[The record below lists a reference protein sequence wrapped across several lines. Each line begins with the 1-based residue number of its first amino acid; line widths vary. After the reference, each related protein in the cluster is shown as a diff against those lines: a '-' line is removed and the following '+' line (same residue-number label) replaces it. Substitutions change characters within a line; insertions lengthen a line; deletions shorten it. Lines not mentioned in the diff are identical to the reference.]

1 MDLIAKKKYSD
12 ILKELISIKKDLKM
26 NADKTKG
33 IKDAVE
39 NMPLLVPVVGEFSAG
54 KSTLLNALIGRDI
67 LGVSIQPETAIPA
80 ELYYSE
86 TEFDEGVKSD
96 GTSEV
101 ITDIENAPKK
111 YSYLRRHINSQ
122 FLKEIQPIVLVDMPG
137 FDSPLD
143 AHNKAIVSYLERG
156 IHYAMLIPSD
166 AGTITKSMQRQV
178 QNIMAFNKEC
188 TFFMSKTDLRSQEE
202 LEQVREEL
210 TAELSFLTGH
220 DVSVE
225 GINCEDVSQF
235 GNFVNSMNPEIL
247 FKRQFSEAIID
258 ECNTLMENIKTRIA
272 ALKNDKEKNSQA
284 IKEFNAAIDKI
295 EAKKEEMIARAKKT
309 SFFDEATEI
318 ADAVGSDLNAEIDS
332 LVEAAKSG
340 GDVFSN
346 KINSIMQSTI
356 FSKVQDSI
364 GNVSVK
370 YCDEFS
376 EELKDLN
383 EFLSS
388 NFGSSEEIMGKVKN
402 IAEDL
407 HNSAKT
413 AIDGWIAKRNSK
425 LLPTSASYKA
435 ITGLVAALTN
445 IAAPIVEAIII
456 MLPEIINKVYE
467 VYMQLQQDKK
477 IRKEILSQI
486 PGIKRQVREKVTL
499 LLKENS
505 EDNIKAISEK
515 YDEKLQEK
523 REEIKEASEE
533 NERNSDQ
540 INAQINKC
548 GQYLDRIGV
557 LISEV
562 NACITA

>member
-1 MDLIAKKKYSD
+1 MNLIAKKKYSD

-26 NADKTKG
+26 NADKTEG

-54 KSTLLNALIGRDI
+54 KSTLLNTLIGKDI

-235 GNFVNSMNPEIL
+235 GSFVNSMNPEIL

-364 GNVSVK
+364 GKVSVK

-383 EFLSS
+383 EFLES

-407 HNSAKT
+407 HDSAKT
-413 AIDGWIAKRNSK
+413 AIDGWIAKRNNK

-456 MLPEIINKVYE
+456 MLPEILNKVYE
-467 VYMQLQQDKK
+467 VYMHLQQDKK

-562 NACITA
+562 NA